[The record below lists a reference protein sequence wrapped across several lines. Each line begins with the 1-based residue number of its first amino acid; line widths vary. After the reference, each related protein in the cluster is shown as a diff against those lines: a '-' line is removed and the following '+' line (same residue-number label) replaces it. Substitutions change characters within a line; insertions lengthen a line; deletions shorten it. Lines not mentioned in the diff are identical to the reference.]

1 MSPLHSWNIIAPLTL
16 PAVSPGLCSPS
27 LTPTLL
33 SRGWLANDLR
43 GPIASSRGAFLNP
56 ALS

>member
-16 PAVSPGLCSPS
+16 KGLCSPS

-33 SRGWLANDLR
+33 SRGWLVTDFR